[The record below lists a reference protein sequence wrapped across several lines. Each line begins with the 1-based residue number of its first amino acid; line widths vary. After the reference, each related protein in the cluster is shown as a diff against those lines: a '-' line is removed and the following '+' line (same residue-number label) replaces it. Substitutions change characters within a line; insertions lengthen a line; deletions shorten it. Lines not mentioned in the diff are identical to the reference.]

1 LEQIQS
7 VKTKTIKLDWKDEIA
22 LANIDS
28 LKEELVNIV
37 RKKRESGKDS
47 FDLTPEKANK
57 MHDDRAYT
65 AAMLG
70 FALSE
75 ERRKDLLRRPK
86 VDSQDLVSKL
96 PIRKA
101 KRFNSF

>member
-1 LEQIQS
+1 MKEKLLGSIVRQMKNYIGLKLKKIVKYNS
-7 VKTKTIKLDWKDEIA
+7 VSMI
-22 LANIDS
+22 
-28 LKEELVNIV
+28 

-47 FDLTPEKANK
+47 FELTPEKAHRL
-57 MHDDRAYT
+57 HDDRSYT
-65 AAMLG
+65 CALLG
-70 FALSE
+70 WALSE

-86 VDSQDLVSKL
+86 LDSQDLVSKL